1 MKITGALDAGVGERR
16 GCFMKGV
23 MAFIT
28 CIMFGRTTFPSLV
41 PSFVSARELEQVGVD
56 RQGADALGRG
66 GEDRIRHRRSND
78 GGRGLAKAAGGLG
91 AFEPRRSAAADRGR
105 NCQ

>member
-28 CIMFGRTTFPSLV
+28 CIMFGTAGPHSC
-41 PSFVSARELEQVGVD
+41 E
-56 RQGADALGRG
+56 
-66 GEDRIRHRRSND
+66 
-78 GGRGLAKAAGGLG
+78 GLAAISY
-91 AFEPRRSAAADRGR
+91 FP
-105 NCQ
+105 